1 MKKTKNVKIQFWG
14 VGRRKKAI
22 ARVRISSGGENGIII
37 NKKPMDE
44 YFKTDAQK
52 FIVKQPLELT
62 GTAAYYL
69 LNNKVDGIIA
79 LSAFGC
85 GPDSLMVDEMMYHCK
100 ETGMP
105 LIHLT
110 IDEHTGEAGFVTRL
124 EAFVDM
130 MMRKKRN
137 LLNKQSAKTPKTAAE
152 VVKIRNDKVLTGS
165 AK

>member
-62 GTAAYYL
+62 GRADKYDVNVNVYGGGLTGQAGAIRH
-69 LNNKVDGIIA
+69 GIARA
-79 LSAFGC
+79 LCEA
-85 GPDSLMVDEMMYHCK
+85 DETLRPELK
-100 ETGMP
+100 K
-105 LIHLT
+105 
-110 IDEHTGEAGFVTRL
+110 AGFLTRDPRMK
-124 EAFVDM
+124 E
-130 MMRKKRN
+130 RKKYGLHKAR
-137 LLNKQSAKTPKTAAE
+137 KAPQFSK
-152 VVKIRNDKVLTGS
+152 R
-165 AK
+165 

>member
-62 GTAAYYL
+62 GTA
-69 LNNKVDGIIA
+69 
-79 LSAFGC
+79 
-85 GPDSLMVDEMMYHCK
+85 
-100 ETGMP
+100 
-105 LIHLT
+105 
-110 IDEHTGEAGFVTRL
+110 
-124 EAFVDM
+124 
-130 MMRKKRN
+130 
-137 LLNKQSAKTPKTAAE
+137 
-152 VVKIRNDKVLTGS
+152 DKYDVNVNVYGGGLTGQALHS
-165 AK
+165 AENNTDSDRTALREEAIRQILEEFLA

>member
-1 MKKTKNVKIQFWG
+1 MDVKVYTSLNVSHKDAVDSIAGIGEIQYW
-14 VGRRKKAI
+14 AN
-22 ARVRISSGGENGIII
+22 E
-37 NKKPMDE
+37 
-44 YFKTDAQK
+44 
-52 FIVKQPLELT
+52 LELT

>member
-62 GTAAYYL
+62 GTADKYDV
-69 LNNKVDGIIA
+69 NVNIHVKRT
-79 LSAFGC
+79 LSIVEAHEI
-85 GPDSLMVDEMMYHCK
+85 SEK
-100 ETGMP
+100 
-105 LIHLT
+105 I
-110 IDEHTGEAGFVTRL
+110 EH
-124 EAFVDM
+124 
-130 MMRKKRN
+130 
-137 LLNKQSAKTPKTAAE
+137 
-152 VVKIRNDKVLTGS
+152 KIREKLGKGTISVHIEPDE
-165 AK
+165 